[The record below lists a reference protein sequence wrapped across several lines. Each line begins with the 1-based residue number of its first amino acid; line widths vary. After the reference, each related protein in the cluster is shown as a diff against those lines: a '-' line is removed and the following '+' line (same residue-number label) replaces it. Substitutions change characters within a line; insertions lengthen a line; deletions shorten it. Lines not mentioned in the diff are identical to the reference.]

1 MCRLHAHTTIPTN
14 LIGSE
19 FEVHGGR
26 SILSGVSGLPYYC
39 APCVCV
45 PAVIKVLAV
54 WQSYIKKNKK
64 NGRVSGVAAV
74 QTNKQTNK
82 QTSLGVK
89 VLSESGE
96 GYLTELENSGFYNE
110 S

>member
-1 MCRLHAHTTIPTN
+1 MSSTRTYHDPTN
-14 LIGSE
+14 MIGSE

-74 QTNKQTNK
+74 QTNKQTN
-82 QTSLGVK
+82 
-89 VLSESGE
+89 ESRCQSPVRE
-96 GYLTELENSGFYNE
+96 RLRISH
-110 S
+110 

>member
-1 MCRLHAHTTIPTN
+1 VAI
-14 LIGSE
+14 I
-19 FEVHGGR
+19 
-26 SILSGVSGLPYYC
+26 
-39 APCVCV
+39 
-45 PAVIKVLAV
+45 
-54 WQSYIKKNKK
+54 KNKTK
-64 NGRVSGVAAV
+64 QNGRVSGVAAV